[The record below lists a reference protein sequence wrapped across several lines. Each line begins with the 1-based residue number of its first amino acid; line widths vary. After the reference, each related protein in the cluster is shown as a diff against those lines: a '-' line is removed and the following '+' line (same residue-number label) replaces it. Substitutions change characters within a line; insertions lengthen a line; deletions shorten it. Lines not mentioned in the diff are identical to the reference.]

1 METAEMRRGVRMAE
15 PQTLEEARRIAK
27 RAMNHILYITGR
39 YDTTANPEY
48 PLGQEVTAD
57 ASKLMAPREVKRC
70 AATQRQ
76 DVLGSDRPPV
86 IKNKSCVSDSEYGKR
101 QRISARRGEISV
113 KKQCCPGKT

>member
-1 METAEMRRGVRMAE
+1 MAE

-86 IKNKSCVSDSEYGKR
+86 IKSEQGRRNGVEPWNKQTRAEGCMNFKLVSHSE
-101 QRISARRGEISV
+101 
-113 KKQCCPGKT
+113 